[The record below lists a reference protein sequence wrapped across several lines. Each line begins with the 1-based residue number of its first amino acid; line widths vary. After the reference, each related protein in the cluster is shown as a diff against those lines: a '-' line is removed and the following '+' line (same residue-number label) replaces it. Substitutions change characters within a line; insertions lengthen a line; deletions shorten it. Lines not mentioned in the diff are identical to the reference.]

1 MTYTPSFLM
10 KASFFRYFVNAL
22 GAVKEQQ
29 KFFHSPL
36 FLVAWLS
43 VFLLALYHLPGMNR
57 CPQFDTARNRF
68 FFSSHENFFILLAE
82 CESI

>member
-29 KFFHSPL
+29 KFFHSPYYYIRVPRPRQP
-36 FLVAWLS
+36 VAARDN
-43 VFLLALYHLPGMNR
+43 ALPKLYNGKAM
-57 CPQFDTARNRF
+57 A
-68 FFSSHENFFILLAE
+68 
-82 CESI
+82 